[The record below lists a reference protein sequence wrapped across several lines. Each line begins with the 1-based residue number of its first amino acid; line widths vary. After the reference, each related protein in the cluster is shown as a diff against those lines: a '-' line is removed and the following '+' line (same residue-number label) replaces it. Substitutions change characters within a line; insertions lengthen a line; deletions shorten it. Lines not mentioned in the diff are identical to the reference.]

1 MECVNPATS
10 FCNYV
15 MLSAFMFITFVIVII
30 KLTCLKKFLKQK
42 IIKGSMTK
50 KIHMKRTIYI
60 KKALLLVS
68 FVISV
73 LIIASC
79 DNRQRSSDIRDVAQ
93 EGNEARFDDNK
104 QEKDAQ
110 FLVNAAEMNL
120 KQIQLGE
127 LAQQKGNTAHVKEL
141 GK

>member
-1 MECVNPATS
+1 
-10 FCNYV
+10 
-15 MLSAFMFITFVIVII
+15 
-30 KLTCLKKFLKQK
+30 
-42 IIKGSMTK
+42 
-50 KIHMKRTIYI
+50 MKRTIYI
-60 KKALLLVS
+60 KKALLLVT
-68 FVISV
+68 FVVSV